1 MSDNTTN
8 YIINVTGN
16 ANQVIANIGKN
27 VEGLTNTFTNFAAKI
42 TMLNQVSEAVN
53 KVSQAFQGLVG
64 SSLEFEQ
71 QQANLKTLLNGDTDA
86 LGRLTEKIKD
96 YSKATVYDRSSIIEA
111 QKTMMSFGLQSDFAF
126 SKLKNIGDIALGD
139 ANKMKSL
146 ALAFSQATSTGKLM
160 GQDLLQMINA
170 GFNPLEVISKKTG
183 QSMTEL
189 KDKMSK
195 GEITAQDLAQALEWA
210 TEEGG
215 KFYKGAETAADTTA
229 GKIAQVKAKID
240 DFKIA
245 LFEAT
250 NGGTAWLA
258 ELANMATPISQMIPL
273 ISGMGTVFGKLKT
286 PLTNAYTKLGMYN
299 GYLSIGKVENLG
311 FRKNVIQAIIALIRF
326 ATVGV
331 AQVLKGIGSYILSL
345 ITAGNASATFRT
357 KAATSFGSFAITAK
371 TAFRSVATVASTAFG
386 TFATAARTACMA
398 VTTAIASI
406 PIIGWVAI
414 AVTAIGGLLVWL
426 YKKFDKFAAFCSG
439 LWAGIKSL
447 FSDESFSDAYDKA
460 YAAKLAEREGERKK
474 EEETGGED
482 PTMKDLIN
490 NVNGGIGGTGTAPGT
505 LDNKTTTTATGGT
518 RNTQIT
524 INLGKF
530 VENMV
535 FNGGYTENK
544 KEIENHFREM
554 LLRTLYAAQIS

>member
-1 MSDNTTN
+1 MDNN
-8 YIINVTGN
+8 VNFFINFSGN
-16 ANQVIANIGKN
+16 ANNVASQLNISMN
-27 VEGLTNTFTNFAAKI
+27 SLSSSVEKVQDRMSKLSMTVTFFSQLTNVVQN
-42 TMLNQVSEAVN
+42 VS
-53 KVSQAFQGLVG
+53 SAFQGLVG

-71 QQANLKTLLNGDTDA
+71 QQANLKTLLNGDTEA
-86 LGRLTEKIKD
+86 LGKLTDKIKD
-96 YSKATVYDRSSIIEA
+96 YSKSTVYDRSSIIEA

-240 DFKIA
+240 DFKIS

-250 NGGTAWLA
+250 NGGTAWIA
-258 ELANMATPISQMIPL
+258 ELANMATPVTQMLPL
-273 ISGMGTVFGKLKT
+273 ISGLGKVFGKLKT
-286 PLTNAYTKLGMYN
+286 PLTDAYTKLGMYN
-299 GYLSIGKVENLG
+299 GYLSVGKVENLG
-311 FRKNVIQAIIALIRF
+311 LAKNVIQASIALMRF

-331 AQVLKGIGSYILSL
+331 FNALKGLGAYILSL
-345 ITAGNASATFRT
+345 VTAGTTSATF
-357 KAATSFGSFAITAK
+357 ATI
-371 TAFRSVATVASTAFG
+371 ASTAFG
-386 TFATAARTACMA
+386 TFATAARTACAA
-398 VTTAIASI
+398 VSTAIASI

-460 YAAKLAEREGERKK
+460 YAAKMAEREEERKK
-474 EEETGGED
+474 EEEAGGED

>member
-71 QQANLKTLLNGDTDA
+71 QQANLKTLLNGDTEA
-86 LGRLTEKIKD
+86 LGKLTDKIKD
-96 YSKATVYDRSSIIEA
+96 YSKSTVYDRSSIIEA

-286 PLTNAYTKLGMYN
+286 PLTNAYTILGMYN

-311 FRKNVIQAIIALIRF
+311 LAKNVIQASIALMRF

-331 AQVLKGIGSYILSL
+331 FNALKGLGAYILSL
-345 ITAGNASATFRT
+345 VTAGTASKTF
-357 KAATSFGSFAITAK
+357 AAT
-371 TAFRSVATVASTAFG
+371 ASTAFG
-386 TFATAARTACMA
+386 TFATAARTACAA
-398 VTTAIASI
+398 VSTAIASI

-460 YAAKLAEREGERKK
+460 YAAKMAEREEERKK
-474 EEETGGED
+474 EEEAGGED
-482 PTMKDLIN
+482 HTMKDLIN

>member
-1 MSDNTTN
+1 MDNN
-8 YIINVTGN
+8 VNFFINFSGN
-16 ANQVIANIGKN
+16 ANNVASQLNISMN
-27 VEGLTNTFTNFAAKI
+27 SLSSSVEKVQDRMSKLSMTVTFFSQLTNVVQN
-42 TMLNQVSEAVN
+42 VS
-53 KVSQAFQGLVG
+53 SAFQGLVG

-71 QQANLKTLLNGDTDA
+71 QQANLKTLLNGDTEA
-86 LGRLTEKIKD
+86 LGKLTDKIKD
-96 YSKATVYDRSSIIEA
+96 YSKSTVYDRSSIIEA

-240 DFKIA
+240 DFKIS

-250 NGGTAWLA
+250 NGGTAWIA
-258 ELANMATPISQMIPL
+258 ELANMATPVTQMLPL
-273 ISGMGTVFGKLKT
+273 ISGLGTVFGKLKT
-286 PLTNAYTKLGMYN
+286 PLTDAYTKLGMYN
-299 GYLSIGKVENLG
+299 GYLSVGKVENLG
-311 FRKNVIQAIIALIRF
+311 LAKNVIQASIALMRF

-331 AQVLKGIGSYILSL
+331 FNALKGLGAYILSL
-345 ITAGNASATFRT
+345 VTAGTTSATF
-357 KAATSFGSFAITAK
+357 ATI
-371 TAFRSVATVASTAFG
+371 ASTAFG
-386 TFATAARTACMA
+386 TFATAARTACAA
-398 VTTAIASI
+398 VSTAIASI

-460 YAAKLAEREGERKK
+460 YAAKMAEREEERKK
-474 EEETGGED
+474 EEEAGGED

>member
-1 MSDNTTN
+1 MDNN
-8 YIINVTGN
+8 VNFFINFSGN
-16 ANQVIANIGKN
+16 ANNVASQLNISMN
-27 VEGLTNTFTNFAAKI
+27 SLSSSVEKVQDRMSKLSMTVTFFSQLTNVVQN
-42 TMLNQVSEAVN
+42 VS
-53 KVSQAFQGLVG
+53 SAFQGLVG

-71 QQANLKTLLNGDTDA
+71 QQANLKTLLNGDTEA
-86 LGRLTEKIKD
+86 LGKLTDKIKD
-96 YSKATVYDRSSIIEA
+96 YSKSTVYDRSSIIEA

-240 DFKIA
+240 DFKIS

-250 NGGTAWLA
+250 NGGTAWIA
-258 ELANMATPISQMIPL
+258 ELANMATPVTQMLPL
-273 ISGMGTVFGKLKT
+273 ISGLGTVFGKLKT
-286 PLTNAYTKLGMYN
+286 PLTDAYTKLGMYN
-299 GYLSIGKVENLG
+299 GYLSVGKVENLG
-311 FRKNVIQAIIALIRF
+311 LAKNVIQASIALMRF

-331 AQVLKGIGSYILSL
+331 FNALKGLGAYILSL
-345 ITAGNASATFRT
+345 VTAGTTSATF
-357 KAATSFGSFAITAK
+357 ATI
-371 TAFRSVATVASTAFG
+371 ASTAFG
-386 TFATAARTACMA
+386 TFATAARTACAA
-398 VTTAIASI
+398 VSTAIASI

-460 YAAKLAEREGERKK
+460 YAAKMAEREEERKK
-474 EEETGGED
+474 EEDAGGED

>member
-1 MSDNTTN
+1 MDNN
-8 YIINVTGN
+8 VNFYINITGDANKVADQLNVSFN
-16 ANQVIANIGKN
+16 NLSSSVGKVQDRMN
-27 VEGLTNTFTNFAAKI
+27 KLSMAVTFFSQLTNVAQN
-42 TMLNQVSEAVN
+42 VS
-53 KVSQAFQGLVG
+53 SAFQGLVG

-71 QQANLKTLLNGDTDA
+71 QQANLKTLLNGDTESLDK
-86 LGRLTEKIKD
+86 LTNKIKD
-96 YSKATVYDRSSIIEA
+96 YSKSTVYDRSSIIEA

-195 GEITAQDLAQALEWA
+195 GEITAQDLAQAFEWA

-229 GKIAQVKAKID
+229 GKIAQVQAKID
-240 DFKIA
+240 DFKIS
-245 LFEAT
+245 LFEST
-250 NGGTAWLA
+250 GGLTAWIA
-258 ELANMATPISQMIPL
+258 EFGNMIVPISQILPL
-273 ISGMGTVFGKLKT
+273 ITGLGKVFGKLKT
-286 PLTNAYTKLGMYN
+286 PLTNAYTLLGMYN

-311 FRKNVIQAIIALIRF
+311 FGKNVIQATLALARF
-326 ATVGV
+326 ATVGIFN
-331 AQVLKGIGSYILSL
+331 VLKGIGAYILSL
-345 ITAGNASATFRT
+345 VTAG
-357 KAATSFGSFAITAK
+357 ATSAKFATI
-371 TAFRSVATVASTAFG
+371 ASTAFG
-386 TFATAARTACMA
+386 TFATVAKTACTA
-398 VTTAIASI
+398 VGTAIKSI

-414 AVTAIGGLLVWL
+414 AVTAISGLLVWL

-460 YAAKLAEREGERKK
+460 YAEKMAEREKERK
-474 EEETGGED
+474 EEEEAGGED
-482 PTMKDLIN
+482 DIMQDLIN
-490 NVNGGIGGTGTAPGT
+490 NVNGESGGAGTTPGT

-530 VENMV
+530 MDNMV
-535 FNGGYTENK
+535 FNGGYDENRQD
-544 KEIENHFREM
+544 IEQHFREM

>member
-71 QQANLKTLLNGDTDA
+71 QQANLKTLLNGDTEA
-86 LGRLTEKIKD
+86 LGKLTDKIKD
-96 YSKATVYDRSSIIEA
+96 YSKSTVYDRSSIIEA

-286 PLTNAYTKLGMYN
+286 PLTNAYTILGMYN

-311 FRKNVIQAIIALIRF
+311 LAKNVIQASIALMRF

-331 AQVLKGIGSYILSL
+331 FNALKGLGAYILSL
-345 ITAGNASATFRT
+345 VTAGTTSATF
-357 KAATSFGSFAITAK
+357 ATI
-371 TAFRSVATVASTAFG
+371 ASTAFG
-386 TFATAARTACMA
+386 TFATAARTACAA
-398 VTTAIASI
+398 VSTAIASI

-460 YAAKLAEREGERKK
+460 YAAKMAEREEERKK
-474 EEETGGED
+474 EEEAGGED
-482 PTMKDLIN
+482 HTMKDLIN

>member
-1 MSDNTTN
+1 MAEQNVN
-8 YIINVTGN
+8 FIINVEGN
-16 ANQVIANIGKN
+16 ANNVISSIGKN
-27 VEGLTNTFTNFAAKI
+27 FDSVSKAAETLSGNMSKFTLTLTTFTQL
-42 TMLNQVSEAVN
+42 TQVFQN
-53 KVSQAFQGLVG
+53 VSSAFQGLVG

-86 LGRLTEKIKD
+86 LGKLTEKIKD

-240 DFKIA
+240 DFKIS
-245 LFEAT
+245 LFEST
-250 NGGTAWLA
+250 GGLTAWIA
-258 ELANMATPISQMIPL
+258 EFANMATPISQMIPL
-273 ISGMGTVFGKLKT
+273 ISGIGTVFGKLKVPIIT
-286 PLTNAYTKLGMYN
+286 AYTELEMYR
-299 GYLSIGKVENLG
+299 GYLSVGKVENLKFG
-311 FRKNVIQAIIALIRF
+311 KNVLQAMVALIRF

-331 AQVLKGIGSYILSL
+331 FNALKGLGAYILSL
-345 ITAGNASATFRT
+345 VTAGTASKTF
-357 KAATSFGSFAITAK
+357 AAT
-371 TAFRSVATVASTAFG
+371 ASTAFG
-386 TFATAARTACMA
+386 TFVATARTACAA
-398 VTTAIASI
+398 VTMAIHSI
-406 PIIGWVAI
+406 PFVGWVAI
-414 AVTAIGGLLVWL
+414 GISVITTIFAVL
-426 YKKFDKFAAFCSG
+426 YKKCDKFAAFCSG

-460 YAAKLAEREGERKK
+460 YAAKLAEREKEREK
-474 EEETGGED
+474 ED
-482 PTMKDLIN
+482 DDSTMQDLIN
-490 NVNGGIGGTGTAPGT
+490 ATNSGNGTGTKPGT

-518 RNTQIT
+518 RNTVVNIHM
-524 INLGKF
+524 GKMF
-530 VENMV
+530 DNMV
-535 FNGGYTENK
+535 FNGGVRENARD
-544 KEIENHFREM
+544 IENQFREM
-554 LLRTLYAAQIS
+554 LLRVLYSAQMS

>member
-1 MSDNTTN
+1 MSDNTTK

-71 QQANLKTLLNGDTDA
+71 QQANLKTLLNGDTEA
-86 LGRLTEKIKD
+86 LGKLTDKIKD
-96 YSKATVYDRSSIIEA
+96 YSKSTVYDRSSIIEA

-240 DFKIA
+240 DFKIS

-250 NGGTAWLA
+250 NGGTAWIA
-258 ELANMATPISQMIPL
+258 ELANMATPVTQMLPL
-273 ISGMGTVFGKLKT
+273 ISGLGKVFGKLKT
-286 PLTNAYTKLGMYN
+286 PLTDAYTKLGMYN
-299 GYLSIGKVENLG
+299 GYLSVGKVENLG
-311 FRKNVIQAIIALIRF
+311 LAKNVIQASIALMRF

-331 AQVLKGIGSYILSL
+331 FNALKGLGAYILSL
-345 ITAGNASATFRT
+345 VTAGTTSATF
-357 KAATSFGSFAITAK
+357 ATI
-371 TAFRSVATVASTAFG
+371 ASTAFG
-386 TFATAARTACMA
+386 TFATAARTACAA
-398 VTTAIASI
+398 VSTAIASI

-460 YAAKLAEREGERKK
+460 YAAKMAEREEERKK
-474 EEETGGED
+474 EEEAGGED

>member
-71 QQANLKTLLNGDTDA
+71 QQANLKTLLNGDTEA
-86 LGRLTEKIKD
+86 LGKLTDKIKD
-96 YSKATVYDRSSIIEA
+96 YSKSTVYDRSSIIEA

-240 DFKIA
+240 DFKIS

-250 NGGTAWLA
+250 NGGTAWIA
-258 ELANMATPISQMIPL
+258 ELANMATPVTQMLPL
-273 ISGMGTVFGKLKT
+273 ISGLGKVFGKLKT
-286 PLTNAYTKLGMYN
+286 PLTDAYTKLGMYN
-299 GYLSIGKVENLG
+299 GYLSVGKVENLG
-311 FRKNVIQAIIALIRF
+311 LAKNVIQASIALMRF

-331 AQVLKGIGSYILSL
+331 FNALKGLGAYILSL
-345 ITAGNASATFRT
+345 VTAGTTSATF
-357 KAATSFGSFAITAK
+357 ATI
-371 TAFRSVATVASTAFG
+371 ASTAFG
-386 TFATAARTACMA
+386 TFATAARTACAA
-398 VTTAIASI
+398 VSTAIASI

-460 YAAKLAEREGERKK
+460 YAAKMAEREEERKK
-474 EEETGGED
+474 EEEAGGED

>member
-71 QQANLKTLLNGDTDA
+71 QQANLKTLLNGDTEA
-86 LGRLTEKIKD
+86 LGKLTDKIKD

-240 DFKIA
+240 DFKIS

-250 NGGTAWLA
+250 NGGTAWIA
-258 ELANMATPISQMIPL
+258 ELANMATPVTQMLPL
-273 ISGMGTVFGKLKT
+273 ISGLGKVFGKLKT
-286 PLTNAYTKLGMYN
+286 PLTDAYTKLGMYN
-299 GYLSIGKVENLG
+299 GYLSVGKVENLG
-311 FRKNVIQAIIALIRF
+311 LAKNVIQASIALMRF

-331 AQVLKGIGSYILSL
+331 FNALKGLGAYILSL
-345 ITAGNASATFRT
+345 VTAGTTSATF
-357 KAATSFGSFAITAK
+357 ATI
-371 TAFRSVATVASTAFG
+371 ASTAFG
-386 TFATAARTACMA
+386 TFVATARTACAA
-398 VTTAIASI
+398 VTMAIHSI
-406 PIIGWVAI
+406 PFVGWVAI
-414 AVTAIGGLLVWL
+414 GISAITTIFAVL
-426 YKKFDKFAAFCSG
+426 YKKCDKFAAFCSG

-460 YAAKLAEREGERKK
+460 YAAKLAEREEERKK
-474 EEETGGED
+474 EEEAGGED

>member
-71 QQANLKTLLNGDTDA
+71 QQANLKTLLNGDTEA
-86 LGRLTEKIKD
+86 LGKLTDKIKD
-96 YSKATVYDRSSIIEA
+96 YSKSTVYDRSSIIEA

-286 PLTNAYTKLGMYN
+286 PLTNAYTILGMYN

-311 FRKNVIQAIIALIRF
+311 FRENVLQAMVALIRF

-331 AQVLKGIGSYILSL
+331 FNALKGLGAYILSL
-345 ITAGNASATFRT
+345 VTAGTASKTF
-357 KAATSFGSFAITAK
+357 AAT
-371 TAFRSVATVASTAFG
+371 ASTAFG
-386 TFATAARTACMA
+386 TFVATARTACAAVKMA
-398 VTTAIASI
+398 IHSI
-406 PIIGWVAI
+406 PFVGWVAI
-414 AVTAIGGLLVWL
+414 GISAITTIFAVL
-426 YKKFDKFAAFCSG
+426 YKKCDKFAAFCSG

-460 YAAKLAEREGERKK
+460 YAAKMAEREEERKK
-474 EEETGGED
+474 EEEAGGED

>member
-71 QQANLKTLLNGDTDA
+71 QQANLKTLLNGDTEA
-86 LGRLTEKIKD
+86 LGKLTDKIKD
-96 YSKATVYDRSSIIEA
+96 YSKSTVYDRSSIIEA

-240 DFKIA
+240 DFKIS

-250 NGGTAWLA
+250 NGGTAWIA
-258 ELANMATPISQMIPL
+258 ELANMATPVTQMLPL
-273 ISGMGTVFGKLKT
+273 ISGLGSVFGKLKT
-286 PLTNAYTKLGMYN
+286 PLTDAYTKLGMYN
-299 GYLSIGKVENLG
+299 GYLSVGKVENLG
-311 FRKNVIQAIIALIRF
+311 LAKNVIQASIALMRF

-331 AQVLKGIGSYILSL
+331 FNALKGLGAYILSL
-345 ITAGNASATFRT
+345 VTAGTTSATF
-357 KAATSFGSFAITAK
+357 ATI
-371 TAFRSVATVASTAFG
+371 ASTAFG
-386 TFATAARTACMA
+386 TFATAARTACAA
-398 VTTAIASI
+398 VSTAIASI

-460 YAAKLAEREGERKK
+460 YAAKMAEREEKRKK
-474 EEETGGED
+474 EEEAGGED